1 MASYR
6 YREMT
11 TELQPGDALLMLSDG
26 LTELFNPA
34 NEMFGEERVE
44 PSFLAAAKNSPAE
57 IIEKLLADAQQWS
70 NGRALDDDL
79 TLVVLKAK

>member
-1 MASYR
+1 
-6 YREMT
+6 MT
-11 TELQPGDALLMLSDG
+11 GVQTCALPIY
-26 LTELFNPA
+26 PA

-44 PSFLAAAKNSPAE
+44 PSFLAAAQNAPAE
-57 IIEKLLADAQQWS
+57 IIEKLLADANNWS